1 MVVVMAIIAVLST
14 LSATAFINARNQATV
29 SDDAE
34 RLLSAL
40 REAQNRSISITRG
53 KDTDPDGETKAWGVA
68 LKGDSAELVYFD
80 NISIPPS
87 SSLIMQTQEPISL
100 KSSLQVTDPNPS
112 YIVYT
117 APFAKSYAMIN
128 SCTTPSDTCSWV
140 KTSNPTQ
147 DWAPSTSLGL
157 DESITI
163 TLSYNNSTQKII
175 VNKKGDAYLE

>member
-14 LSATAFINARNQATV
+14 LSASAFINARNQATV

-40 REAQNRSISITRG
+40 REAQNRSISITKG
-53 KDTDPDGETKAWGVA
+53 KDTGTGETKAWGVA
-68 LKGDSAELVYFD
+68 LGENPAKLVYFD

-87 SSLIMQTQEPISL
+87 SSLNMQTQEYISL
-100 KSSLQVTDPNPS
+100 KSNLRVTTPSPS

-117 APFAKSYAMIN
+117 APFAKSYAMAD
-128 SCTTPSDTCSWV
+128 SCTPPDTCSWV

-147 DWAPSTSLGL
+147 DWAPDTSLDL

-163 TLSYNNSTQKII
+163 ILTYNRSTQKII
-175 VNKKGDAYLE
+175 VNEKGDAYLE